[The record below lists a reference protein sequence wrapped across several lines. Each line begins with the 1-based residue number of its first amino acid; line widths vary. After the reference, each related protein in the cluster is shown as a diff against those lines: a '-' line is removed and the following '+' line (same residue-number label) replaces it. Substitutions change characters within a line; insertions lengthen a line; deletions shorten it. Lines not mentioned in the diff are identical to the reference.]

1 MEITIV
7 NEFMSDNES
16 DQIIKFIDDN
26 LDMFY
31 TGKYKLTHR
40 LLYGI
45 DLYHGNSNPKLEK
58 IDAIEDIV
66 LEYFNKVIEYIK
78 DVKNESD
85 DLYISSF
92 WLARQIE
99 GGFLDLH
106 SDTDVDQNV
115 QFEYSCGIYLNDV
128 NVDGTLDFPKLNYSY
143 KPRKGDMVYWPSKDP
158 LYDHEVSKVTDTRYT
173 MLVWLTKDPA
183 FNLLGEQNV

>member
-1 MEITIV
+1 MLPVTV
-7 NEFMSDNES
+7 NNFMSDHEC
-16 DQIIKFIDDN
+16 DHIINFIDNN

-40 LLYGI
+40 LLYGL

-58 IDAIEDIV
+58 IDD
-66 LEYFNKVIEYIK
+66 IEYIVRK
-78 DVKNESD
+78 YFDKTIKYMKEVMNETD
-85 DLYISSF
+85 ELYISSF

-115 QFEYSCGIYLNDV
+115 QFEYSCGFYLNDV
-128 NVDGTLDFPKLNYSY
+128 NVDGTLDFPKLGYSY
-143 KPRKGDMVYWPSKDP
+143 KPSKGDMVYWPSKDP
-158 LYDHEVSKVTDTRYT
+158 LYDHEVVKVTDTRYT
-173 MLVWLTKDPA
+173 MLIWLTKDPA
-183 FNLLGEQNV
+183 FDLLKES

>member
-1 MEITIV
+1 MLPVTV
-7 NEFMSDNES
+7 NNFIEHDEC
-16 DQIIKFIDDN
+16 DRVIKFIENN
-26 LDMFY
+26 LEMFY

-45 DLYHGNSNPKLEK
+45 DHYHGNSNPKLEN
-58 IDAIEDIV
+58 IDYIEDIV
-66 LEYFNKVIEYIK
+66 YKYFDKTIKYIK
-78 DVKNESD
+78 NVMSETDE
-85 DLYISSF
+85 LYISSF

-106 SDTDVDQNV
+106 SDTDIDQNV

-143 KPRKGDMVYWPSKDP
+143 KPSKGDMVYWPSKDG
-158 LYDHEVSKVTDTRYT
+158 LYDHEVVKVTDTRYT
-173 MLVWLTKDPA
+173 MLIWLTKDSS
-183 FNLLGEQNV
+183 FDLLKES